1 MAKTVGFILSAL
13 KLETLPVNAEKK
25 EMDLTAEQETQVKA
39 LLGEKYEDVRA
50 AINKELEASFN
61 GNLDLVAIQHELD
74 AMRKELDMEKKD
86 NENPEGNRGDNS
98 ISAQLKE
105 IREKQAKMQ
114 SDFQKMVDEGV
125 GDTGQ
130 LIGGKKSMKNHSSTH
145 LFAST
150 EAYNAFDGGRH
161 WNKRAAGLEAG
172 VSNFNDKVDIP
183 ILQGDIENFVR
194 KNPTVLE
201 SVFDDFEGLPK
212 DWGKQT
218 GIIDRVVSGLIA
230 PSEITQG
237 DNGGWNPKGEVVIEA
252 EEGRVFDKKIDITLT
267 GEQLKK
273 IEKSWINWLNGSDG
287 SHPWKDT
294 FVGFLLGEYIKQAA
308 LDSRIAQVN
317 GIFVKSPKTIT
328 GANVNSQNGIRWMW
342 WYYRDVLKKYTPADI
357 GEPTE
362 ENIVD
367 YVEAI
372 INTIP
377 EKNRNDQGFEI
388 QLSNYWLKKYRE
400 RAGELYHLNYNTD
413 SGKFDYKE
421 SYPVDR
427 PNFKFQPLID
437 MNNTSF
443 IGITKS
449 KNVELLSYL
458 EKENNSF
465 TLTRDKRDTHMFA
478 DFKEGI
484 RFIQVGRKRQPS
496 EKKEFEFQML
506 YSNNVAVFG
515 SDVRVPLFDRNST
528 VVELKYPQ
536 YYPHMEIVQNDYST
550 NIEKIEGVIP
560 GMIVSIK
567 GNANLSANRLVKN
580 NSNLSIGSDFQ
591 LNSGGTLTMIVMP
604 DLTLKQLKRT
614 TTPESTAP
622 VAKTFNT
629 AVVDVKEGNEFK
641 FNGTVTTAV
650 TSIINGVENKVVKLF
665 GTDAAGVDVTLST
678 TGNISIASAATLGD
692 SSKYIELVYV
702 AGTWYEVSRSV

>member
-130 LIGGKKSMKNHSSTH
+130 PIGGKKSMKNHSSTH

-294 FVGFLLGEYIKQAA
+294 FVGFLLGEYINQAA

-437 MNNTSF
+437 KNNTSF

-614 TTPESTAP
+614 TSPESTAP

-629 AVVDVKEGNEFK
+629 AVVDVKEGNKFK

>member
-105 IREKQAKMQ
+105 IREKQAKIQ

-400 RAGELYHLNYNTD
+400 RAGELYHLNFNTD

-484 RFIQVGRKRQPS
+484 RFIQVGRKRQSS

-641 FNGTVTTAV
+641 FNGTVTTAI
-650 TSIINGVENKVVKLF
+650 TSIINGVENKVVKLY

-678 TGNISIASAATLGD
+678 TGNISVASAATLGD